1 MVLLALFGAVM
12 GQGVIWY
19 TGQFYAQTFIE
30 NICKVNFVD
39 SRNILLIAILFATP
53 CFVIFGSLSD
63 KIGRKWIMLLGM
75 LLAVFSYRM
84 VYQNF
89 LDYTNV
95 AAKRPMIDLSKT
107 TKSDPIAAVDAK
119 DKKKALVSIKY
130 DSVYTDG
137 AVYTFTKTDT
147 VHFAS
152 EYAGNTASIGYIM
165 AKKDSSGILDT
176 AMVKVKTAAGVI
188 LPEGITYIGAEKK
201 SAKPGVVIEKS
212 LDRTTFWKM
221 VFWVFILIVYVTMVY
236 GPMAAFLV
244 EMFPTKIRYTSMSLP
259 YHIGNGVFG
268 GLVPFLGTLIVEF
281 TKTKDNPG
289 GDPLAGLWY
298 PIGVA
303 ILCIVIGAIYLSN
316 RIDDDVMD

>member
-1 MVLLALFGAVM
+1 M
-12 GQGVIWY
+12 GQGVVWY

-39 SRNILLIAILFATP
+39 SRNILMIAILFATP
-53 CFVIFGSLSD
+53 FFVVFGALSD
-63 KIGRKWIMLLGM
+63 KVGRKWIMLIGM
-75 LLAVFSYRM
+75 LLAVFSYRF
-84 VYQNF
+84 VYQTF

-95 AAKRPMIDLSKT
+95 AAKRTMIDVSKT
-107 TKSDPIAAVDAK
+107 TKSDAVASIDAK
-119 DKKKALVSIKY
+119 DKKKALVSVKY

-147 VHFAS
+147 LHFAS
-152 EYAGNTASIGYIM
+152 DYTGNTASIAYII
-165 AKKDSSGILDT
+165 AKKDSAAGLDT
-176 AMVKVKTAAGVI
+176 ITVKAKAAAGVT
-188 LPEGITYIGAEKK
+188 LPEGVTYISAEKK

-212 LDRTTFWKM
+212 LDSNTFWKM
-221 VFWVFILIVYVTMVY
+221 VGWVFILILFVTMVY

-244 EMFPTKIRYTSMSLP
+244 ELFPTKIRYTSMSLP

-281 TKTKDNPG
+281 TKTKELPG

-298 PIGVA
+298 PIGIA
-303 ILCIVIGAIYLSN
+303 ALCFVIGAIYLRN
-316 RIDDDVMD
+316 HIDEDVMD